1 MSLSDANPPSYPSQT
16 SSATANEDT
25 LTNQIEVGRGLSVTR
40 EDCKVTLEAGIGIG
54 CDNTVVEG
62 CNGLTFNPIPF
73 DREFIV
79 FGANLNVK
87 EMHIRTDQN
96 PDNPFNHAH
105 GKKGVVVS
113 AAGGGGSISC
123 DVTASCA
130 SPQGCPSSMETIEWG
145 VGLEV
150 QSPNTTTA
158 AVHKKLSI
166 EDGAGGTAKRFVND
180 ITLGCGLKV
189 VGGGSC
195 DGANS
200 DTEATISINNISTDK
215 GGVSTPTHDVKVV
228 CGLTC
233 GAEGLEVLEKVIVF
247 SDCGLY
253 MGTKWVG
260 GALNDTG
267 NDELFSIKDV
277 GCSKPVSS
285 ATSEPNQANFRATN

>member
-1 MSLSDANPPSYPSQT
+1 MQVKDYSYCEWNANYESCNSTKCIGLGWGLEIESYTQSETKIRSPFYVTTVDYLPPSIPPGSEGSSDENGNPLSMSLSDSNPPSYPSQT
-16 SSATANEDT
+16 SSSTANEDT

-54 CDNTVVEG
+54 CDDTVVEG
-62 CNGLTFNPIPF
+62 CDGLTFNPIPF
-73 DREFIV
+73 DREFII

-105 GKKGVVVS
+105 GKKGVLVS

-189 VGGGSC
+189 V
-195 DGANS
+195 
-200 DTEATISINNISTDK
+200 
-215 GGVSTPTHDVKVV
+215 
-228 CGLTC
+228 
-233 GAEGLEVLEKVIVF
+233 
-247 SDCGLY
+247 
-253 MGTKWVG
+253 
-260 GALNDTG
+260 
-267 NDELFSIKDV
+267 
-277 GCSKPVSS
+277 
-285 ATSEPNQANFRATN
+285 